1 MPEEIVGPDRTGRPW
16 TDEETA
22 RIVAWVRDG
31 ADEHTVTLRARR
43 STTSVVSRM
52 RRMLPPE
59 HRSCPADLVVPAL
72 RGHLRDPDYDWRAT
86 MLLAPP
92 PRPVVRPPD
101 IVRTGVAGLT
111 DADLV
116 GITHSV
122 LLDDRASTA
131 DLRER
136 LVGEVRERALA
147 RDVVDAHETYLTT
160 LREPV
165 GIRDLD
171 EWVHR
176 WSSAVGLGVSRY
188 PGYSPW
194 E

>member
-1 MPEEIVGPDRTGRPW
+1 MPEELEVPDRSGRPW

-22 RIVAWVRDG
+22 RIVALVRAG
-31 ADEHTVTLRARR
+31 ADEPAITARSGR
-43 STTSVVSRM
+43 GSASVVNRL
-52 RRMLPPE
+52 RRMLPLE
-59 HRSCPADLVVPAL
+59 HRSCPVDMVVSAL
-72 RGHLRDPDYDWRAT
+72 RDHLRDPDYDWRAA
-86 MLLAPP
+86 MLLTPL

-101 IVRTGVAGLT
+101 LVRTGVAGLT
-111 DADLV
+111 DDDLV
-116 GITHSV
+116 GIAHSV
-122 LLDDRASTA
+122 LLDDRAANA

-136 LVGEVRERALA
+136 LVGEVRERRLGQG
-147 RDVVDAHETYLTT
+147 VVDAHETYLTT

-176 WSSAVGLGVSRY
+176 WSRAVGLGASRY
-188 PGYSPW
+188 AGYGPW